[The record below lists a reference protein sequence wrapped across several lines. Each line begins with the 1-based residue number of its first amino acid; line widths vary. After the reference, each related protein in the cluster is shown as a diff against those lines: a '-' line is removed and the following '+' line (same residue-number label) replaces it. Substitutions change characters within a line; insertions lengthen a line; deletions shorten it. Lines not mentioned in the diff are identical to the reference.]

1 MSLAFNLEKT
11 TLENE
16 NFRQVLFSGRKM
28 ELVIMSVEKSIP
40 WEKHDGIE
48 QFIRIEG
55 GRALAELE
63 VEVEGK
69 IKVVSYMLGEG
80 DSVVVPAGVYHQ
92 ITNVDSDYYPLKL
105 YTIYSPPHH
114 GSLVVEEYP
123 EEKE

>member
-1 MSLAFNLEKT
+1 MSLAFSLEKA
-11 TLENE
+11 TLENR

-40 WEKHDGIE
+40 WEKHEGIE

-63 VEVEGK
+63 LEGRV
-69 IKVVSYMLGEG
+69 ISYQLGEG
-80 DSVVVPAGVYHQ
+80 DSVVVPAGVFHQ
-92 ITNVDSDYYPLKL
+92 ITNLDSDFNPLKL

-123 EEKE
+123 EDQD